1 MERSSK
7 LPRVEPATRR
17 TLVGSKSKKSLLP
30 PIVLVLVSFAAGT
43 GAAQLYSD
51 GQDALAPLQ
60 ASLQVSEKTRAAL
73 ETSAK
78 EASDRASKAEKAR
91 AATEADLDE
100 AKKIAR
106 VATEDSVAILRQEKE
121 DATLA
126 LRKMGRR
133 LAMAVYARTR
143 AEGQLQ
149 AASSELAKLQSANDS
164 LEAGAASAQ
173 KQLKQERAA
182 TQAAE
187 QAAELAALSAKVHPA
202 VASPGPVECTS
213 TPLAPK
219 PDPILTPTSAQP
231 IVPPATPPTKNERTS
246 MEDCVAVWE
255 PAAHMS
261 KAEWRRT

>member
-1 MERSSK
+1 
-7 LPRVEPATRR
+7 
-17 TLVGSKSKKSLLP
+17 
-30 PIVLVLVSFAAGT
+30 
-43 GAAQLYSD
+43 
-51 GQDALAPLQ
+51 LQ
-60 ASLQVSEKTRAAL
+60 ASLQASEKTRAAL
-73 ETSAK
+73 ETNAK
-78 EASDRASKAEKAR
+78 EASDRASKTERAR
-91 AATEADLDE
+91 AATEAALDE
-100 AKKIAR
+100 AKESAKVAAEAS
-106 VATEDSVAILRQEKE
+106 VATLRQEKE

-133 LAMAVYARTR
+133 LAIAVYARTR

-202 VASPGPVECTS
+202 VVSPGPAACTS
-213 TPLAPK
+213 TPLPPK
-219 PDPILTPTSAQP
+219 PDPILMPTSAQP
-231 IVPPATPPTKNERTS
+231 IVLPATPPTKDETTG
-246 MEDCVAVWE
+246 MQDCMAVWE

-261 KAEWRRT
+261 KTEWSRTCRETLSE